1 MVTFS
6 VEDKGEA
13 IHITGGKYVG
23 MNGWRWLGKG
33 NPPKQTYVILI
44 LGNNKEKGIRVKKGN
59 VGPPC
64 GAPTDYVDAVLQQHP
79 DIDQAF
85 NKVCKMLAKCQLNG
99 TEKPL
104 QIKFIEKM
112 EAAVE
117 QQLAEGQKAA
127 WFHVD
132 YKEKDDME

>member
-1 MVTFS
+1 MLFLYLETT
-6 VEDKGEA
+6 K
-13 IHITGGKYVG
+13 
-23 MNGWRWLGKG
+23 
-33 NPPKQTYVILI
+33 
-44 LGNNKEKGIRVKKGN
+44 NKAFVSTKKTWGHRA
-59 VGPPC
+59 VLPQ
-64 GAPTDYVDAVLQQHP
+64 ADYVDAVLQQHP

-85 NKVCKMLAKCQLNG
+85 NKVCKLLAKCQLNG

-117 QQLAEGQKAA
+117 QQRAGGQKAA

>member
-1 MVTFS
+1 M
-6 VEDKGEA
+6 
-13 IHITGGKYVG
+13 
-23 MNGWRWLGKG
+23 
-33 NPPKQTYVILI
+33 
-44 LGNNKEKGIRVKKGN
+44 
-59 VGPPC
+59 GPPR

-85 NKVCKMLAKCQLNG
+85 NKVCKLLAKCQLNG

-117 QQLAEGQKAA
+117 QQRAGGQKAA